1 MFLEAIELTEQTVNI
16 MMMSIWVSIFVL
28 ALIVEFAT
36 SELVSIW
43 FCAGSLGAL
52 IFTFIPGV
60 PFFVEIIVFFV
71 ISAALL
77 FALRPLS
84 KKLLAKKIQETSMNI
99 DAIIGRKGIII
110 KPIKPLEAGEVRIDS
125 VIWTCLSLDE
135 DETIENESVVKVA
148 KVVGNRL
155 YVTKIN
161 EGESK

>member
-1 MFLEAIELTEQTVNI
+1 
-16 MMMSIWVSIFVL
+16 
-28 ALIVEFAT
+28 
-36 SELVSIW
+36 
-43 FCAGSLGAL
+43 
-52 IFTFIPGV
+52 
-60 PFFVEIIVFFV
+60 
-71 ISAALL
+71 
-77 FALRPLS
+77 
-84 KKLLAKKIQETSMNI
+84 MNI

-161 EGESK
+161 EGENK

>member
-1 MFLEAIELTEQTVNI
+1 MQLDEQTVNI
-16 MMMSIWVSIFVL
+16 MMMSIWLSIFVL

-36 SELVSIW
+36 SELVSVW

-71 ISAALL
+71 ISATLL

-84 KKLLAKKIQETSMNI
+84 RKLMAKKIGDTSMNI
-99 DAIIGRKGIII
+99 DAIIGKKGIII
-110 KPIKPLEAGEVRIDS
+110 KPIKPLESGEVRIDS
-125 VIWTCLSLDE
+125 VIWTCLSEDD
-135 DETIENESVVKVA
+135 DETILNESVVKVT

-155 YVTKIN
+155 YVKKLN
-161 EGESK
+161 EGDNK

>member
-1 MFLEAIELTEQTVNI
+1 MQLDEQTVNI
-16 MMMSIWVSIFVL
+16 MMMSIWLSIFVL

-36 SELVSIW
+36 SELVSVW

-71 ISAALL
+71 ISATLL

-84 KKLLAKKIQETSMNI
+84 KKLMAKKIGDTSMNI
-99 DAIIGRKGIII
+99 DAIIGKKGIII
-110 KPIKPLEAGEVRIDS
+110 KPIKPLESGEVRIDS
-125 VIWTCLSLDE
+125 VIWTCLSEDD
-135 DETIENESVVKVA
+135 DETILNESVVKVT

-155 YVTKIN
+155 YVKKLN
-161 EGESK
+161 EGDNK